1 MKKYILYILTGV
13 AACGLCSCEDALDRY
28 PKDRLTPDNFFHT
41 EEECQLYTNDF
52 YTMFPSAGTIYG
64 ETADIIAKTTL
75 TSEVLGNR
83 TVPATAG
90 SWKWEKLRDINFF
103 LQYSSNCADEHVRL
117 EYEGVAR
124 FFRAWFYFE
133 KVKHYGDVPWV
144 DRPIDAGDP
153 LLFEKGRDPREMV
166 MQKVI
171 EDLDFAVT
179 NLPVERSVYRVTRWA
194 ALALKSRVCLF
205 EGTFRK
211 YHGLKDWESY
221 LTACATASKRFTD
234 ESGYSVY
241 TTGTT
246 PYLNLFSSLKAL
258 DTEIVLARA
267 YNTAIGLK
275 HDVNGYLTSITMG
288 RPGLLKN
295 IANMYLMKDG
305 TPFTSQPGWET
316 MQLPEESKNRDGRFA
331 QTVRTPGYKRID
343 DTALSAPNLA
353 ATMTGYQLVKYLQS
367 AKYDSYNASTND
379 LPLLRA
385 AEVMLNYAEA
395 KAELGTLTQEDIDLA
410 IKPLRDRA
418 GVANLSLTKA
428 NASPDPYLAS
438 PETGYAN
445 VTGDNKGVI
454 LEIRRERTVELL
466 MENLRYWDIMRWK
479 EGKRFEKPF
488 TGLYFPGT
496 GSYDLNNDGVNDVC
510 IWSGSKPATSAP
522 AVYELN
528 KEIFLSGGDS
538 GYIIIHTDYARSWN
552 EERDYLY
559 PVPTDDRVLTQ
570 GAITQNPGW
579 NDGLN
584 FYPEKKNDYEN
595 QAIHTARLLRLLPGV
610 VRGGLLR
617 AGGRQL
623 RLRFRGHDLRR
634 TRQSLRRTGL
644 RPPAQLGAAGDL
656 QHPPLRGMDPELRD
670 RPRELQ
676 QHGQGHLADGPR
688 RDRVAGTGQE
698 HHVAS
703 DRPVAGTGRPHGDAA
718 LLLQDDQLPRRRL
731 RHRHPLQDG
740 A

>member
-1 MKKYILYILTGV
+1 MKKYILYLLAGV
-13 AACGLCSCEDALDRY
+13 AACGLNSCEDALDRF
-28 PKDRLTPDNFFHT
+28 PKDRLSPDEFFHT

-52 YTMFPSAGTIYG
+52 YTIFPAAGTIYG

-83 TVPATAG
+83 TIPAKAD

-103 LQYSSNCADEHVRL
+103 LQYSSNCTDEHVRL
-117 EYEGVAR
+117 QYEGVAR
-124 FFRAWFYFE
+124 FFRAYFYFE
-133 KVKHYGDVPWV
+133 KVKYYGDVPWV
-144 DRPIDAGDP
+144 DRPIASDDQE
-153 LLFEKGRDPREMV
+153 LYKGRDSREMV

-171 EDLDFAVT
+171 GDLDFAIA
-179 NLPVERSVYRVTRWA
+179 NLPAEKSVYRVTRWT

-211 YHGLKDWESY
+211 YHGLEGYESY
-221 LTACATASKRFTD
+221 LSACETASKRFMT

-241 TTGTT
+241 TSGTT
-246 PYLNLFSSLKAL
+246 PYLNLFSSLKAI

-305 TPFTSQPGWET
+305 TPFTAQPGWET
-316 MQLPEESKNRDGRFA
+316 MQLPDESKNRDGRFA

-353 ATMTGYQLVKYLQS
+353 ATMTGYQLVKYLQA
-367 AKYDSYNASTND
+367 AKYDSYNASTSD
-379 LPLLRA
+379 MPLFRA

-395 KAELGTLTQEDIDLA
+395 KAELGTLMQADIDLA

-418 GVANLSLTKA
+418 GVVNLSLEAA
-428 NASPDPYLAS
+428 NAAPDPYLAS
-438 PETGYAN
+438 AETGYAN

-496 GSYDLNNDGVNDVC
+496 GSYDLNGDGVDDIC
-510 IWSGSKPATSAP
+510 IWSGSKPSTSAP
-522 AVYELN
+522 VVYELG
-528 KEIFLSGGDS
+528 KEIFLSGGES
-538 GYIIIHTDYARSWN
+538 GYVIVHTDYTRTWN
-552 EERDYLY
+552 EARDYLY

-570 GAITQNPGW
+570 GAISQNPGW

-584 FYPEKKNDYEN
+584 F
-595 QAIHTARLLRLLPGV
+595 
-610 VRGGLLR
+610 
-617 AGGRQL
+617 
-623 RLRFRGHDLRR
+623 
-634 TRQSLRRTGL
+634 
-644 RPPAQLGAAGDL
+644 
-656 QHPPLRGMDPELRD
+656 
-670 RPRELQ
+670 
-676 QHGQGHLADGPR
+676 
-688 RDRVAGTGQE
+688 
-698 HHVAS
+698 
-703 DRPVAGTGRPHGDAA
+703 
-718 LLLQDDQLPRRRL
+718 
-731 RHRHPLQDG
+731 
-740 A
+740 

>member
-1 MKKYILYILTGV
+1 MKKYILYLLAGV
-13 AACGLCSCEDALDRY
+13 AACGLNSCEDALDRF
-28 PKDRLTPDNFFHT
+28 PKDRLSPDEFFHT

-52 YTMFPSAGTIYG
+52 YTIFPSAGAIYG

-83 TVPATAG
+83 TVPAKAD

-103 LQYSSNCADEHVRL
+103 LQYSSNCTDEHVRL
-117 EYEGVAR
+117 QYEGVAR
-124 FFRAWFYFE
+124 FFRAYFYFE
-133 KVKHYGDVPWV
+133 KVKYYGDVPWV
-144 DRPIDAGDP
+144 DRPIASDDQE
-153 LLFEKGRDPREMV
+153 LYKGRDSREMV

-171 EDLDFAVT
+171 GDLDFAIA
-179 NLPVERSVYRVTRWA
+179 NRVTRWT

-211 YHGLKDWESY
+211 YHGLEGYESY
-221 LTACATASKRFTD
+221 LSACETASKRFMT

-241 TTGTT
+241 TSGTT
-246 PYLNLFSSLKAL
+246 PYLNLFSSLKAI

-305 TPFTSQPGWET
+305 TPFTAQPGWET
-316 MQLPEESKNRDGRFA
+316 MQLPDESKNRDGRFA

-353 ATMTGYQLVKYLQS
+353 ATMTGYQLVKYLQA
-367 AKYDSYNASTND
+367 AKYDSYNASTSD
-379 LPLLRA
+379 MPLFRA
-385 AEVMLNYAEA
+385 AEVLLNYAEA
-395 KAELGTLTQEDIDLA
+395 KAELGTLTQGDIDLS

-418 GVANLSLTKA
+418 GVVNLSLEAA
-428 NASPDPYLAS
+428 NAAPDPYLAS
-438 PETGYAN
+438 AETGYAN

-496 GSYDLNNDGVNDVC
+496 GSYDLNGDGVDDIC
-510 IWSGSKPATSAP
+510 IWSGSKPSTSAP
-522 AVYELN
+522 VVYELG
-528 KEIFLSGGDS
+528 KEIFLSGGES
-538 GYIIIHTDYARSWN
+538 GYVIVHTDYTRTWN
-552 EERDYLY
+552 EARDYLY

-584 FYPEKKNDYEN
+584 F
-595 QAIHTARLLRLLPGV
+595 
-610 VRGGLLR
+610 
-617 AGGRQL
+617 
-623 RLRFRGHDLRR
+623 
-634 TRQSLRRTGL
+634 
-644 RPPAQLGAAGDL
+644 
-656 QHPPLRGMDPELRD
+656 
-670 RPRELQ
+670 
-676 QHGQGHLADGPR
+676 
-688 RDRVAGTGQE
+688 
-698 HHVAS
+698 
-703 DRPVAGTGRPHGDAA
+703 
-718 LLLQDDQLPRRRL
+718 
-731 RHRHPLQDG
+731 
-740 A
+740 